1 MSNEIPDINMNIVHS
16 HNIQSNADNAAPVRI
31 NNKPNEQQGNAHAKQ
46 PKPEQIADIVKT
58 VNNTIHS
65 LNQEVKFSYNESI
78 KSLVVNVVES
88 KTGKLIRQIPPEDV
102 INLQKKMSEVMGLIF
117 DNKGV

>member
-1 MSNEIPDINMNIVHS
+1 MSNEISGINANIANSNNVHS
-16 HNIQSNADNAAPVRI
+16 KTDNTAPVKI
-31 NNKPNEQQGNAHAKQ
+31 NNRANEQQGNVHTKQ
-46 PKPEQIADIVKT
+46 PKPEQIADIVKA
-58 VNNTIHS
+58 VNDSIHS
-65 LNQEVKFSYNESI
+65 LNQEVKFSYNASI